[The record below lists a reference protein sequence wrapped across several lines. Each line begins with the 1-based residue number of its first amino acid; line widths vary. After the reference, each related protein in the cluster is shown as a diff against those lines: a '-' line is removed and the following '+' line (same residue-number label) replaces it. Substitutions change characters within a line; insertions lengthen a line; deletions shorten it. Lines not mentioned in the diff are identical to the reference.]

1 MGSLGPPV
9 SRQPLHTCLPPLV
22 LGTATFNY
30 QYVTDPHNPDL
41 LPARSI
47 VARALELGVT
57 AFDTSPYYGPSETIL
72 GDALAHAGRPRADY
86 FLVTKAGRIAGDEFD
101 YSPAW
106 VRYSVYRSLERLR
119 TTHLDLVYMH
129 DVEFV
134 SAAEVLGA
142 VRELRRLRDEGVVR
156 YVGISGFPVETL
168 CDLAAAVREQ
178 TGEPLDAVL
187 SYGHFTIQNTTLG
200 TSAVRRFAAAGVDVV
215 LNASMLGMG
224 LLTTRG
230 ADGGPMATWHPSP
243 EGLRRAVRALVAEAD
258 AAGEKLEKVAIRWA
272 LDNWARD
279 GAVLGGTATTAN
291 AIAAAGLPAPVR
303 VGVSVMGVAN
313 VAELEETFR
322 VFRSVAEGLN
332 PKPSSP
338 ATAAAHEWSL
348 ARRAAIQAL
357 VERMWEVLGP
367 EWKDYCWSSPGPG
380 YVNQRKK
387 EDVGV
392 VPRDGIMEKYSIL
405 KGGVPN

>member
-1 MGSLGPPV
+1 MGSLGPPAG
-9 SRQPLHTCLPPLV
+9 RPPLHACLPPLV

-86 FLVTKAGRIAGDEFD
+86 VLVTKAGRIAGDEFD

-119 TTHLDLVYMH
+119 TGYLDLVYMH

-134 SAAEVLGA
+134 SPAEVLGA

-156 YVGISGFPVETL
+156 YVGISGFPVATL
-168 CDLAAAVREQ
+168 CDLAAAVLAQ

-230 ADGGPMATWHPSP
+230 ADGGPMAAWHPSP
-243 EGLRRAVRALVAEAD
+243 EGLRRAVRALVAEARG
-258 AAGEKLEKVAIRWA
+258 AGEKLEKVAIRWA
-272 LDNWARD
+272 LDNWARE
-279 GAVLGGTATTAN
+279 GAVLGGTAP
-291 AIAAAGLPAPVR
+291 AGLPAPAR

-313 VAELEETFR
+313 VAELDETFR
-322 VFRSVAEGLN
+322 VFRSVVEGLN
-332 PKPSSP
+332 PKPRSP

-348 ARRAAIQAL
+348 ARRAAVQAL
-357 VERMWEVLGP
+357 VERMWAVLGP
-367 EWKDYCWSSPGPG
+367 EWKDYSWRSPGPG
-380 YVNQRKK
+380 YANQRRP
-387 EDVGV
+387 EDAGV
-392 VPRDGIMEKYSIL
+392 VPRDGIMDKYAARHGARPS
-405 KGGVPN
+405 